1 MKDVQIKVEDSSLE
15 ILLTKIKNLRKDIVK
30 EVIVKDASSFSIPKV
45 SDEENKYYKE
55 ILKNMTTDDKI
66 IVSEKSFTI

>member
-15 ILLTKIKNLRKDIVK
+15 ILLTILKNLRKDIVK

-45 SDEENKYYKE
+45 SDKENK
-55 ILKNMTTDDKI
+55 
-66 IVSEKSFTI
+66 

>member
-15 ILLTKIKNLRKDIVK
+15 ILLTILKNLRKDIVK
-30 EVIVKDASSFSIPKV
+30 EVIVKDASSISIPKV